1 MPRKMGFQ
9 EAALVP
15 GDVMQKVL
23 SEIEWNITLVG
34 RYGAAKLE
42 VP

>member
-1 MPRKMGFQ
+1 MGFQ

-34 RYGAAKLE
+34 KYGAAKLE

>member
-1 MPRKMGFQ
+1 MGFQ
-9 EAALVP
+9 EAALVL

-23 SEIEWNITLVG
+23 SAIERNISLVG

-42 VP
+42 VS